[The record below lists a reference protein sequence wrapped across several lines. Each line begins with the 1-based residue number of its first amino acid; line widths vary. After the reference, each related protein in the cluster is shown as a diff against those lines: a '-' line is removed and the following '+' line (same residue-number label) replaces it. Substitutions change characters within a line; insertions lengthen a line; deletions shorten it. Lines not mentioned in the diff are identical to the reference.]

1 MAYWCRQKERLD
13 KHQMNK
19 IEAPFS
25 PVSAARRVLR
35 LAATGS
41 LATLGKDGAPFA
53 SLVVVATTP
62 DGEPILLLSK
72 LAVHTQNLDRDSR
85 VSLLL
90 TSPDSETDDPLTG
103 VRITILGEIA
113 SDSNPMLRRR
123 FLARHEEAA
132 LYADFS
138 DFDFY
143 RLKVRE
149 AHLVAGFGRIVD
161 LTASD
166 FLTECSDCTGLIEA
180 EAAAIAHMNQDH
192 KDALVDYAKRLCQ
205 MPDGVWKATGCDPD
219 GIDLRAGRLRTRL
232 DFPEK
237 ICTAK
242 DLREILVELAAQ
254 ARSQDKKKPG

>member
-1 MAYWCRQKERLD
+1 MAYWCPRKKRLD

-19 IEAPFS
+19 TEAPFS

-41 LATLGKDGAPFA
+41 LATLGKDGEPFA

-62 DGEPILLLSK
+62 EGEPILLLSK

-85 VSLLL
+85 ASLLL

-103 VRITILGEIA
+103 VRITILGEIT
-113 SDSNPMLRRR
+113 SDPSPMLRRR
-123 FLARHEEAA
+123 FLACHEEAA
-132 LYADFS
+132 LYADFG

-166 FLTECSDCTGLIEA
+166 LLTDCSDCTGFIEA
-180 EAAAIAHMNQDH
+180 EADAIAHLNQDH
-192 KDALVDYAKRLCQ
+192 KDALVDYTTRLCQ
-205 MPDGVWKATGCDPD
+205 MPDSAWRATGCDPD
-219 GIDLRAGRLRTRL
+219 GIDLRAGRLRARL
-232 DFPEK
+232 DFPER
-237 ICTAK
+237 ICTAM
-242 DLREILVELAAQ
+242 DLRRIL
-254 ARSQDKKKPG
+254 GI